1 MSKAEAFYFKGE
13 RDLTVGHSG
22 EASLDQ
28 LVIPG
33 W

>member
-1 MSKAEAFYFKGE
+1 MSKAEAFCLKGE
-13 RDLTVGHSG
+13 RDTTVGHLG

-33 W
+33 C